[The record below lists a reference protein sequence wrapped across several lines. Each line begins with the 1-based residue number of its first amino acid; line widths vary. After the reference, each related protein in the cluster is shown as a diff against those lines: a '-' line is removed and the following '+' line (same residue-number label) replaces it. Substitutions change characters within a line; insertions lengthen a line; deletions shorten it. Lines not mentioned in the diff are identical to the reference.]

1 MAGHSQFANI
11 KHRKGAQDA
20 KRSKLFTKLRKE
32 IIVAARSGSPVPELN
47 PGLRSA
53 IASAKAM
60 NLPKDRIEAA
70 IKSAQGNE
78 ADDSYEKVTY
88 EGYGPA
94 GTAIIVQAL
103 SNNRN
108 RTAGELRHIFSR
120 HGGKLGEKGSVSYL
134 FDHVGLVVYGSEQVE
149 SFDVI
154 FDEATSLG
162 AIDLEEHDD
171 GQEKTYSVICKVE
184 DFGKI
189 RDGLYEKFSDGLV
202 ARLSWRPKQR
212 VHLSTQEAVDKVL
225 NFVNDLE
232 DNDDVQHVEGDFEL
246 QVSTI

>member
-32 IIVAARSGSPVPELN
+32 IIVAARNGPPNPELN
-47 PGLRSA
+47 PNLRAA
-53 IASAKAM
+53 IAMAKAE

-78 ADDSYEKVTY
+78 ADDSYEEITY
-88 EGYGPA
+88 EGYGPGGA
-94 GTAIIVQAL
+94 AVVVHAL

-120 HGGKLGEKGSVSYL
+120 HGGKLGEKGSISFL
-134 FDHVGLVVYGSEQVE
+134 FDHVGLIVYSSTQVE
-149 SFDVI
+149 SFDAI

-162 AIDLEEHDD
+162 AIDLEESLE
-171 GQEKTYSVICKVE
+171 GEERFYNVICNVE
-184 DFGKI
+184 NFGHI
-189 RDGLYEKFSDGLV
+189 RDRLYEKFSDGV
-202 ARLSWRPKQR
+202 MARLSWRPKQKVTLR
-212 VHLSTQEAVDKVL
+212 SEEARSK
-225 NFVNDLE
+225 FVNFLGDLE
-232 DNDDVQHVEGDFEL
+232 DNDDVQYVEGDFSL
-246 QVSTI
+246 

>member
-32 IIVAARSGSPVPELN
+32 IIVAARNGPPSPELN
-47 PGLRSA
+47 PSLRAA
-53 IASAKAM
+53 IAMAKAE

-78 ADDSYEKVTY
+78 ADDSYEEITY
-88 EGYGPA
+88 EGYGPGNA
-94 GTAIIVQAL
+94 AVVVHTL

-108 RTAGELRHIFSR
+108 RTAGELRHIFTR
-120 HGGKLGEKGSVSYL
+120 HGGKLGEKGCISYL
-134 FDHVGLVVYGSEQVE
+134 FDHVGLIKYSARQIE

-162 AIDLEEHDD
+162 AIDLEECCE
-171 GQEKTYSVICKVE
+171 GEEKFYNVICSVE
-184 DFGKI
+184 DFGRI
-189 RDGLYEKFSDGLV
+189 RDCLYEKFSDGV
-202 ARLSWRPKQR
+202 MARLSWRSKQ
-212 VHLSTQEAVDKVL
+212 KVQFSSDDARAKFV
-225 NFVNDLE
+225 NFLNDLE
-232 DNDDVQHVEGDFEL
+232 DNDDVQYVEGDFSL
-246 QVSTI
+246 